1 MGWSRAART
10 DKGVSAVGQL
20 VALKLMQ
27 PHKDMPAAINAHLPP
42 VVRVFG
48 VQRVTGICLAQSCA
62 WCSCVCS
69 KCMWGL
75 TVCRWSGLQRM
86 HMTN

>member
-1 MGWSRAART
+1 MTSHIQARMPPQVSWSRAART

-27 PHKDMPAAINAHLPP
+27 PHADMAAAINAHLPP

-48 VQRVTGICLAQSCA
+48 VQRVTGLVLCLEQGFR
-62 WCSCVCS
+62 V
-69 KCMWGL
+69 
-75 TVCRWSGLQRM
+75 
-86 HMTN
+86 

>member
-1 MGWSRAART
+1 MQVSWSRAART

-27 PHKDMPAAINAHLPP
+27 PHEDMAAAINSHLPP

-48 VQRVTGICLAQSCA
+48 VQRVTGA
-62 WCSCVCS
+62 WP
-69 KCMWGL
+69 
-75 TVCRWSGLQRM
+75 Q
-86 HMTN
+86 